1 MFVQCAVISSRI
13 ATVRNLAE
21 GEHAVVDLQLDTCQ
35 KYRLICARGYI
46 RDGVLQQ
53 DSCQR
58 DQNGDVKRLGYGEH
72 DRSWEISMLLAPCTE
87 FAKKAGQWN
96 RGFHLNMPGT
106 ARKKCE
112 KRSVGVRSVPTS
124 VGSSSRRRKVGHG
137 SAVGWRSP
145 RLSEP

>member
-1 MFVQCAVISSRI
+1 MFVRRAVISSRI
-13 ATVRNLAE
+13 TTVRNLAE
-21 GEHAVVDLQLDTCQ
+21 GKHAVVDVQPGTCQ
-35 KYRLICARGYI
+35 KHRLIRVRGYI

-58 DQNGDVKRLGYGEH
+58 DQSGDVKRLGYGEH
-72 DRSWEISMLLAPCTE
+72 DRSWEINVLLAPCTK
-87 FAKKAGQWN
+87 FAKKAGQLNW
-96 RGFHLNMPGT
+96 GIHLNMPGT

-112 KRSVGVRSVPTS
+112 ERSVGVRSVPTS